1 MACTVKMNY
10 ANGAIVRIKLEN
22 FMTYTYVELRPGAN
36 LNVIVGTNG
45 SGKSSLVCAICLGL
59 CGTPH
64 TVGRAS
70 NVSDYIRHGANA
82 ALIEIELSNT
92 SGPNTI
98 IERRITSSKSTW
110 KINGVATSHKTV
122 EGLVAKLNIQV
133 NNLCQFLPQ
142 DRVADFV
149 RMSRQE
155 LLEGT
160 ERAVGSSEL
169 FDLHQRLKELQQKR
183 ATLEASLKGQ
193 KTRLEQDRQKVS
205 HLDSE
210 VKKFQ
215 EHKEVQHRIER
226 MRQKLAWME
235 YEDARHLFLEEKNKL
250 RDEEQKLKVKEQAQ
264 ALLQTAVDKVAKL
277 QAIITARDKQLK
289 AELADDSKDVETSLQ
304 DLGDLADK
312 FSSVKHELRRKIQEE
327 ESRSE
332 RIKKYLDEIAG
343 IEREVA
349 ESSREDVEAKIKDL
363 QEEIHACNREI
374 SSISNEKATADN
386 FIRDKQRESNAVVQE
401 IKRLNDLSNQRLEL
415 LRRRSRDAYE
425 ATIWLQQNQGR
436 FKGKIYPPI
445 MTQIDL
451 LNATDAKYVE
461 AQFPA
466 KDLLAFVAEYP
477 EDLNSFLGTVRD
489 SQNLRVNGVVV
500 PSESLESFKPRRP
513 LSEISRCGFRAYIQ
527 SLFSAPEGVM
537 RYLCK
542 RYRVHDIPVG
552 DKRTEDCLAEVRQL
566 GIRRFF
572 TKDNLYT
579 VKVSQYDPS
588 RTTTMSS
595 ELSAPRLLTMSVDVT
610 NLKKLEKEKQALAE
624 EIAAQTAE
632 VKKLNAKDRALQQQ
646 LEELRTSKKRLIGEL
661 SRIKQLGVVLEQKR
675 NALQRLRNE
684 SIDLDAERRKAVSE
698 QQKICASRVHQLLI
712 YGKKLSVCYKKH
724 RLFAEHRLDMVR
736 TLDDRKKA
744 EEKLKVAQN
753 EFRILENM
761 VRSLREKLV
770 ELKRETQRKLR
781 TAQEATKCSSSTFT
795 IPPDVAKDFRALP
808 TTAEEIT
815 RQLHAEEV
823 KLSCMLPVDV
833 SVEHEYHQRKRDIKQ
848 LEKDVDQ
855 NEKELSELE
864 DDMERTRGRWLPN
877 IEQLLERINV
887 GFGRFFHAL
896 GCAGD
901 VSLYQGEQAH
911 QYDQF
916 GVNIRVKFRD
926 QEALAELSAAHQSGG
941 ERSVAT
947 VLYMMALQE
956 LTSVPFRCVDE
967 INQGMDSENER
978 RVFEMIMNTARQ
990 NSAQY
995 FLLTP
1000 KLLPD
1005 LPYAANVTMIFIS
1018 KCITHIPDWRPDALV
1033 RRSRGLAARV

>member
-1 MACTVKMNY
+1 MKMNH

-22 FMTYTYVELRPGAN
+22 FMTYTFVEVHPGAN

-70 NVSDYIRHGANA
+70 NVSDYIRHGADA
-82 ALIEIELSNT
+82 AVIEIELSST
-92 SGPNTI
+92 SGRNTI
-98 IERRITSSKSTW
+98 IERRITGSKSTW
-110 KINGVATSHKTV
+110 KVNGIVTPQKSV
-122 EGLVAKLNIQV
+122 ETIVAKLNIQV
-133 NNLCQFLPQ
+133 SNLCQFLPQ

-183 ATLEASLKGQ
+183 GTLEATLQGQ

-210 VKKFQ
+210 VKKIQ

-250 RDEEQKLKVKEQAQ
+250 RDEEHKLKVKEQEQ
-264 ALLQTAVDKVAKL
+264 APLQSTLDKLSKW
-277 QAIITARDKQLK
+277 QADIAATDKQLK
-289 AELADDSKDVETSLQ
+289 TELAAGTKGIEASLQ
-304 DLGDLADK
+304 NLGELADK

-327 ESRSE
+327 EGRNE
-332 RIKKYLDEIAG
+332 RMKKYVDEIAG
-343 IEREVA
+343 FEREVA
-349 ESSREDVEAKIKDL
+349 ESSREDVEAKIKEL
-363 QEEIHACNREI
+363 QEKIQACNRDI
-374 SSISNEKATADN
+374 SSVGNEKATADN

-425 ATIWLQQNQGR
+425 ATIWLQQNEGR

-451 LNATDAKYVE
+451 LNASDARYVE
-461 AQFPA
+461 TQIPV

-489 SQNLRVNGVVV
+489 TRNLRVNGVVV

-513 LSEISRCGFRAYIQ
+513 LSEISRCGFRAYIK
-527 SLFSAPEGVM
+527 SLFTAPDGVM

-542 RYRVHDIPVG
+542 RHRVHDIPVG
-552 DKRTEDCLAEVRQL
+552 NTRTEDCLAEVRQM

-579 VKVSQYDPS
+579 VRVSQYDPS

-610 NLKKLEKEKQALAE
+610 NLNKLEKDKQALAE
-624 EIAAQTAE
+624 EIAARIAE
-632 VKKLNAKDRALQQQ
+632 VKKLNAKDRTLQQQ
-646 LEELRTSKKRLIGEL
+646 LEELRMAKKRLIGEL
-661 SRIKQLGVVLEQKR
+661 SHIKQLSVVLEQKR
-675 NALQRLRNE
+675 NALQRLQRE
-684 SIDLDAERRKAVSE
+684 AIDLDAERRKAAAE
-698 QQKICASRVHQLLI
+698 QQKICSCRVKEVSN
-712 YGKKLSVCYKKH
+712 YAKKLKDCYKKH
-724 RLFAEHRLDMVR
+724 RVFAEHRLDMVKAVS
-736 TLDDRKKA
+736 DRKKA
-744 EEKLKVAQN
+744 EEKLRVAQN
-753 EFRILENM
+753 EYRSLENGVKSM
-761 VRSLREKLV
+761 RERLLQ
-770 ELKRETQRKLR
+770 LKREAQKKLKD
-781 TAQEATKCSSSTFT
+781 AQEATKCSSSTFT
-795 IPPDVAKDFRALP
+795 IPPEVAKEFHKLP

-815 RQLHAEEV
+815 KMLHAEEV
-823 KLSCMLPVDV
+823 KLSCMLPVDI
-833 SVEHEYHQRKRDIKQ
+833 SVEREYHQRKRDIKQ
-848 LEKDVDQ
+848 LETDVDK
-855 NEKELSELE
+855 NETQLSELE
-864 DDMERTRGRWLPN
+864 TEMEETRGRWLPN
-877 IEQLLERINV
+877 IEQLLQRINV
-887 GFGRFFHAL
+887 GFGRFFRAL

-1005 LPYAANVTMIFIS
+1005 LPYAENVTMIFIS
-1018 KCITHIPDWRPDALV
+1018 KCTTYIPDWNPEALV
-1033 RRSRGLAARV
+1033 GRSMGLAARVRH

>member
-1 MACTVKMNY
+1 
-10 ANGAIVRIKLEN
+10 
-22 FMTYTYVELRPGAN
+22 MTYTYVEVRPGPN

-59 CGTPH
+59 CGTPY

-70 NVSDYIRHGANA
+70 NVSDYIRHGADA
-82 ALIEIELSNT
+82 AVIEIELSGT
-92 SGPNTI
+92 SGRNTV
-98 IERRITSSKSTW
+98 IERRITRSKSIW
-110 KINGVATSHKTV
+110 KVNGVVTPQKSV
-122 EGLVAKLNIQV
+122 EALVAKMNIQV
-133 NNLCQFLPQ
+133 SNLCQFLPQ

-160 ERAVGSSEL
+160 ERAVGTSNL
-169 FDLHQRLKELQQKR
+169 FELHQRLKELQQKR
-183 ATLEASLKGQ
+183 STLEASLQGQ
-193 KTRLEQDRQKVS
+193 QTRLEQERQKVS
-205 HLDSE
+205 HLDAE

-215 EHKEVQHRIER
+215 EHKEVQHRIDR

-235 YEDARHLFLEEKNKL
+235 YEGARHVFLEEKKRL
-250 RDEEQKLKVKEQAQ
+250 REEEEKLKMKEQEQ
-264 ALLQTAVDKVAKL
+264 APLRSTVDKLSKL
-277 QAIITARDKQLK
+277 HSDLAERDKRMKGEVTTATKGLEAALQNLN
-289 AELADDSKDVETSLQ
+289 ELAE
-304 DLGDLADK
+304 K

-327 ESRSE
+327 EGRSE
-332 RIKKYLDEIAG
+332 RIKKYVDEVAG

-349 ESSREDVEAKIKDL
+349 ESSREDVEEKIKGL
-363 QEEIHACNREI
+363 QGEIQACNQEI
-374 SSISNEKATADN
+374 SSVSNERATAEN

-401 IKRLNDLSNQRLEL
+401 IKRIKDLSNQRLEL

-425 ATIWLQQNQGR
+425 ATMWLQQNEGR

-451 LNATDAKYVE
+451 LNSGDAKYVE
-461 AQFPA
+461 AQIPG

-477 EDLNSFLGTVRD
+477 EDLNTFLATIRD
-489 SQNLRVNGVVV
+489 TRNLRINGVVV
-500 PSESLESFKPRRP
+500 PMESLESFKPRRP
-513 LSEISRCGFRAYIQ
+513 LSEIKRYGFRAYIQ
-527 SLFSAPEGVM
+527 SLFSAPDGVM

-552 DKRTEDCLAEVRQL
+552 DTRTEDCLAEVRQL
-566 GIRRFF
+566 GIRRFY

-610 NLKKLEKEKQALAE
+610 NLNKLEQDKQALAE
-624 EIAAQTAE
+624 EIAARSAE
-632 VKKLNAKDRALQQQ
+632 MKKLNVKDRTLQQQ
-646 LEELRTSKKRLIGEL
+646 LEELRTAKKQLIGEL
-661 SRIKQLGVVLEQKR
+661 SHIKQLSVVLEQKR
-675 NALQRLRNE
+675 NALQRLQREAIN
-684 SIDLDAERRKAVSE
+684 LDTERQKAAIE
-698 QQKICASRVHQLLI
+698 QRKICACRVEEVKN
-712 YGKKLSVCYKKH
+712 YVKKLEACYKKH
-724 RLFAEHRLDMVR
+724 RLFAEHRLDMVKA
-736 TLDDRKKA
+736 LDDRKKA
-744 EEKLKVAQN
+744 EEKLRVAQN
-753 EFRILENM
+753 EYHNVESGVKSM
-761 VRSLREKLV
+761 REKLV
-770 ELKRETQRKLR
+770 QLKREAQKKLHE
-781 TAQEATKCSSSTFT
+781 AQEATKCPSSTLT
-795 IPPDVAKDFRALP
+795 IPPDVAKEFHTLP
-808 TTAEEIT
+808 STAEEIAKK
-815 RQLHAEEV
+815 LHAEEV

-833 SVEHEYHQRKRDIKQ
+833 SVEREYHQRKRDISQ
-848 LEKDVDQ
+848 LETDVGE
-855 NEKELSELE
+855 NESQLLHLE
-864 DDMERTRGRWLPN
+864 AEMEDTRGRWLPN
-877 IEQLLERINV
+877 IEQLLERINI
-887 GFGRFFHAL
+887 GFGRFFRSL

-1005 LPYAANVTMIFIS
+1005 LPYAANVNMIFINKS
-1018 KCITHIPDWRPDALV
+1018 TTYIPCWNPDALV
-1033 RRSRGLAARV
+1033 GRRFGFAARIQH